1 MRTHEA
7 GGLIS
12 TMTIDTTPFG
22 AYLDWLAPQ
31 IKIPER
37 PGSYSDLIRLLG
49 TKEFVWLIPHDDN
62 RIGDGL
68 DVRRDFYAE
77 TGVEGDLG
85 PCSVL
90 EILVALSRRLSFIA
104 DGPESG
110 WAWQLLCNLELDKY
124 KDPIGPRQA
133 VTVETILETLIWRT
147 YSEDG
152 QGGFFPLAWPDED
165 QRYVELWYQMEFYVS
180 EIHPDH

>member
-1 MRTHEA
+1 
-7 GGLIS
+7 
-12 TMTIDTTPFG
+12 MTIDTSPFE
-22 AYLDWLAPQ
+22 AYLRWFPQ
-31 IKIPER
+31 MVGGAGR

-49 TKEFVWLIPHDDN
+49 TKEFVWLVPHDDN

-68 DVRRDFYAE
+68 AVRQEVQELSE
-77 TGVEGDLG
+77 TEGDLG
-85 PCSVL
+85 PCSIL

-124 KDPIGPRQA
+124 KDPIGPRQK
-133 VTVETILETLIWRT
+133 VKVDEILEILVWRT
-147 YSEDG
+147 YSYDG
-152 QGGFFPLAWPDED
+152 YGGFFPLAWPDED
-165 QRYVELWYQMEFYVS
+165 QRYIELWYQMEFYVS